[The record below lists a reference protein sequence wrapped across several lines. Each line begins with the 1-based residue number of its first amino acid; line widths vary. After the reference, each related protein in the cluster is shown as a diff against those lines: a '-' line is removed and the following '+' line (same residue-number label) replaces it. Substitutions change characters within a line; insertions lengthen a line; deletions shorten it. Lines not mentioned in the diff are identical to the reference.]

1 VAYEIYELQNT
12 HQNVGLGMVG
22 EFETPMEEHDFLA
35 LVKKKMQADGIRHSA
50 LTGKQIKKSGSSG
63 RFQVML
69 KNAIMA
75 GADAFLTLI

>member
-35 LVKKKMQADGIRHSA
+35 LVKEKMQADGIRHSA
-50 LTGKQIKKSGSSG
+50 LTGKQIKKWQFWAVPGYAI
-63 RFQVML
+63 

-75 GADAFLTLI
+75 GADAFFY

>member
-35 LVKKKMQADGIRHSA
+35 LVKEKMQADGIRHSA
-50 LTGKQIKKSGSSG
+50 LTGKQIKKWQ
-63 RFQVML
+63 FWAVPEVML
-69 KNAIMA
+69 
-75 GADAFLTLI
+75 